1 MHNWILENGPDDYVV
16 DEATWY
22 ANLPRSSGWVRDEEA
37 DIREW
42 AAKRDLLAQQMWADR
57 ENVSDNEANANL
69 F

>member
-1 MHNWILENGPDDYVV
+1 M

-22 ANLPRSSGWVRDEEA
+22 ANLPRSSGRVRDEEA

-57 ENVSDNEANANL
+57 ESASDN
-69 F
+69 